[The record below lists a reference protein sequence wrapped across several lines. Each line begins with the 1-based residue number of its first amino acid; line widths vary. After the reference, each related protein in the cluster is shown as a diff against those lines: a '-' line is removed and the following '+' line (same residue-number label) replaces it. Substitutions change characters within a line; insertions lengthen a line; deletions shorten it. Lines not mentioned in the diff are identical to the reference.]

1 MIINKSFRI
10 FETIYI
16 FVVDWKTMGKTMGWR
31 HIKVALLYLFCIS
44 IYVYIYFQ
52 IKPQAL
58 IKLISMNGKDQS
70 TIILEQQR
78 KMKRKMTLCAN
89 LFKLH
94 QSNTKTNILRF
105 ETSSDHYVHNWY
117 KMSIILLKGIFVGP
131 TLYYHNPQLVDSRI
145 TCSQE

>member
-58 IKLISMNGKDQS
+58 IKLKIMNGNDQS
-70 TIILEQQR
+70 TMILEQQR

-89 LFKLH
+89 LFKLNR
-94 QSNTKTNILRF
+94 SNTKTNILRF
-105 ETSSDHYVHNWY
+105 ETSSDHYVHNEY
-117 KMSIILLKGIFVGP
+117 RDPVL
-131 TLYYHNPQLVDSRI
+131 TLF
-145 TCSQE
+145 TTWTAT